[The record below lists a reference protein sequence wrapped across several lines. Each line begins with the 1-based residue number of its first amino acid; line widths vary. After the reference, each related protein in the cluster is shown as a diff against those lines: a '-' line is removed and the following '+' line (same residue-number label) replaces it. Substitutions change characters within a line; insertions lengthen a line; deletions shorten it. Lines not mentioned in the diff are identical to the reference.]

1 MNRGEFWIRFS
12 IKGMSNTCILQVED
26 EANDVFLL
34 QRAFIQV
41 GIANPVQVATDGQ
54 MAIDYL
60 SGLGRF
66 ADRVRYPLPVLVLL
80 DLKLPRRSGRE
91 VLEWI
96 RSRPGLNKL
105 VVIVFTTAQ
114 YVGDVSLAYELGAN
128 SFVIKPTDFSQYTE
142 IARLLKGWWLRHNQF
157 APTTEVGW
165 TLPAIAQPWPIDQQ
179 PRINPS

>member
-1 MNRGEFWIRFS
+1 
-12 IKGMSNTCILQVED
+12 MSNICILQVED

-60 SGLGRF
+60 SGLGPF
-66 ADRVRYPLPVLVLL
+66 ADRLKHPIPGLVLL

-96 RSRPGLNKL
+96 RAQPGLTRL
-105 VVIVFTTAQ
+105 VVIVFTSGQ
-114 YVGDVSLAYELGAN
+114 YVGDVTLAYELGAN
-128 SFVIKPTDFSQYTE
+128 SFIIKPTDFSQYVE
-142 IARLLKGWWLRHNQF
+142 VARLLKGWWLRFNQF
-157 APTTEVGW
+157 PPTTELAW
-165 TLPAIAQPWPIDQQ
+165 SLSAISRPQPDNA
-179 PRINPS
+179 RPSAYQ

>member
-1 MNRGEFWIRFS
+1 MN
-12 IKGMSNTCILQVED
+12 NTCILQVED

-34 QRAFIQV
+34 QRAFLQAAIV
-41 GIANPVQVATDGQ
+41 NPVQVATDGQ

-60 SGLGRF
+60 GGLGAF
-66 ADRVRYPLPVLVLL
+66 ANRKKYPLPGLVLL

-96 RSRPGLNKL
+96 RSQPSLNKL
-105 VVIVFTTAQ
+105 VVIVFTSAQ

-128 SFVIKPTDFSQYTE
+128 SFIIKPDDFSQYLE

-157 APTTEVGW
+157 PPISEMPWGVSSVYGSQWDGRAPAS
-165 TLPAIAQPWPIDQQ
+165 L
-179 PRINPS
+179 